1 MPEAAVGQG
10 IKVSMNY
17 FCRAAFQSPF
27 ALYLGPEP
35 AIHDTSYSLTVFAI
49 LVSLAAVGWLLV
61 MVGLAGGWK
70 RLPLSMPKAIAVDSV
85 AMAVVVVTAVLL
97 IALIFRGRFA
107 RQTGREPA
115 RSSSA
120 SLQAPTARPSV
131 GKVPIRPANSRAQTI
146 QPVGTTHQPSPVRAR
161 EHSKDQVVPLELKMP
176 RVPPKVQT
184 KQVRQIHSPLE
195 TPKKIVTTG
204 NHEGRL
210 LSEPQAKVVCGEV
223 SPYAGAQIYIKWSP
237 GANAE
242 QLASQLS
249 QALDCARVTVT
260 YASETPGL
268 QGHGVRVGTHANEGE
283 TSDRIRPFADAITAA
298 LRAQGFDVS
307 EVMGADIP
315 ANQTAIF
322 IGSD

>member
-1 MPEAAVGQG
+1 
-10 IKVSMNY
+10 MNY
-17 FCRAAFQSPF
+17 FYRAAFQSPF
-27 ALYLGPEP
+27 ALYFVPGT
-35 AIHDTSYSLTVFAI
+35 AIHNTSYSQTVFAV
-49 LVSLAAVGWLLV
+49 LVSLAAVAWLLV

-70 RLPLSMPKAIAVDSV
+70 RLPLPMLKAITVDSV

-97 IALIFRGRFA
+97 IALIFRGRLT

-131 GKVPIRPANSRAQTI
+131 GKIPTRPANRRAQTT
-146 QPVGTTHQPSPVRAR
+146 QPVGTAHQPSPVRAG
-161 EHSKDQVVPLELKMP
+161 EHSKEQIMPLEPKMA
-176 RVPPKVQT
+176 RVQPKVETKRVHQT
-184 KQVRQIHSPLE
+184 HSPLE
-195 TPKKIVTTG
+195 TPAKIVILG
-204 NHEGRL
+204 PHEGRL
-210 LSEPQAKVVCGEV
+210 LSKPQARVVCGAV

-249 QALDCARVTVT
+249 QAMDCARVTVT

-268 QGHGVRVGTHANEGE
+268 QGHGVHIGTHANEGE
-283 TSDRIRPFADAITAA
+283 TTDRIRPFADAITAA
-298 LRAQGFDVS
+298 LRAQGFNVS
-307 EVMGADIP
+307 EVTGASIP